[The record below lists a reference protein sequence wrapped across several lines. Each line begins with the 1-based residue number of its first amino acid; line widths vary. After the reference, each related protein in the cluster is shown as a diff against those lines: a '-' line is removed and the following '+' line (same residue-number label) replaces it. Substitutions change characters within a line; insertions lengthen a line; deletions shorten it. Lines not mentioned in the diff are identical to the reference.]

1 MKTETSDSSPPL
13 EFVLISSFNLSNL
26 GALLSKGE
34 ELPKL
39 RTVSAPYGQVIQ
51 TLLQPTEKVWG
62 ESVRGAVIWTRPEA
76 ISLEY
81 RKLLA
86 NEGATSDALLGEVDE
101 FCAAIKKIPNQ
112 VKYVFVPTWVAG
124 AFEGRLGLLDM
135 DAGRGVSF
143 ALMRMNL
150 RLVEKIDR

>member
-1 MKTETSDSSPPL
+1 MKTETPGSSPPL

-62 ESVRGAVIWTRPEA
+62 ESVRGAGIWIAPEA
-76 ISLEY
+76 ISMEY

-86 NEGATSDALLGEVDE
+86 SEDAASDALLGEVGE
-101 FCAAIKKIPNQ
+101 FYAAIRKIPEQ

-124 AFEGRLGLLDM
+124 AFEGRLGLLGI
-135 DAGRGVSF
+135 DADRGVS
-143 ALMRMNL
+143 
-150 RLVEKIDR
+150 